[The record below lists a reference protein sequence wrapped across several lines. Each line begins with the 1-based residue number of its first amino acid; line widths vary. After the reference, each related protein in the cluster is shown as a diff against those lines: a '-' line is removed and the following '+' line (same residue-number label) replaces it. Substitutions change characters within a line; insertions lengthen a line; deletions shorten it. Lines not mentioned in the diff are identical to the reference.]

1 LAGQWEFGA
10 CNERKI
16 GRNTQNTCSRAS
28 WTVAATI
35 ANTLMPSPRAL
46 RYHVVW
52 LPMWAIHR

>member
-10 CNERKI
+10 WSEYKV

-46 RYHVVW
+46 RSHVVR
-52 LPMWAIHR
+52 LPMWAIRR